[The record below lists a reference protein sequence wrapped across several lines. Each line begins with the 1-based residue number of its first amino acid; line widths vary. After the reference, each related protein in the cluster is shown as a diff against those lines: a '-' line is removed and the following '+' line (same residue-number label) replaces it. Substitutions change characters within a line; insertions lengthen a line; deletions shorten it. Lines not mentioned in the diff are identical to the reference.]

1 MGCPKTSAMREV
13 YSNMSLPQETRK
25 TSNKQPNLTPKS
37 TRKRRRKKKK
47 KNHSRRKEITKIRV
61 EKIEK
66 EIKHTIAKISKTK
79 NLVL

>member
-37 TRKRRRKKKK
+37 TRKRRKKKK

-66 EIKHTIAKISKTK
+66 EMKETIAKISKTK

>member
-25 TSNKQPNLTPKS
+25 TSNKHPNLEEEEED
-37 TRKRRRKKKK
+37 K
-47 KNHSRRKEITKIRV
+47 KNSRRKEIMKIRV

-66 EIKHTIAKISKTK
+66 KNGDNSKDQ
-79 NLVL
+79 